1 MRKTKRF
8 EFDKATGSY
17 TDTHYPSSFLI
28 KRPTMWVY
36 NVNGQDV
43 ESATYFLS
51 LKARV
56 ESQFPD
62 TK

>member
-8 EFDKATGSY
+8 QFDRATGSY
-17 TDTHYPSSFLI
+17 TDTHYAASFLI
-28 KRPTMWVY
+28 KRSNMWVY

-43 ESATYFLS
+43 ESADYFLG

-56 ESQFPD
+56 ESKFPD